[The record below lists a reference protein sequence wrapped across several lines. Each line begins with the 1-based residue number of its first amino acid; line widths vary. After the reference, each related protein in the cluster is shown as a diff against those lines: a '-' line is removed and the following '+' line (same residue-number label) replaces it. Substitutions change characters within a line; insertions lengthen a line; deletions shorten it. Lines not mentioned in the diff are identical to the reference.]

1 MHRLDRYFLS
11 EIVGPLV
18 LGFMIY
24 TFVLLLRVL
33 FRSADLIISSGVAVA
48 AVGKLLLLSLPNVVV
63 LTIPMALLFAILIAV
78 GRLSS
83 DSELVAIRASG
94 ISLFTLFRPIL
105 LLSALLTGLNILL
118 MLEVVPEGNHA
129 LQRLQLE
136 ILSQD
141 ISREIQPR
149 VPHTGW
155 ENRMLYIFESL
166 PGANGWR
173 GTFLA
178 DAIPGNEMRVDVAEW
193 GKAEVADDGSRVVL
207 SLRNAYIHQVDLRRP
222 SDYNI
227 VFHKESNLT
236 LPASRGI
243 QASTSVRRGL
253 RESSLR
259 DLQEAVSDPGCS
271 ATVRN
276 LAWVEIHKKFSI
288 PAACLVFGLLALPLG
303 FTSAQGGRSSGFAIS
318 LVVILAYYVLLH
330 LGEVFAG
337 KGLAPPSVAVWFPNG
352 VLLGFG
358 AFLLTRRN
366 RDKSL
371 LLADLDRWIRE
382 RGWRRALSFNRL
394 RKAALIR
401 ADTATAPTAL
411 VIRLPE
417 MRLTSPSLLRTF
429 FQMLLLVACSGLAIY
444 IVADLALVHYT
455 DRSFAVLYEI
465 APIIVLTAT
474 LVCFGLLSRLDRYV
488 LRTFVQVLVLAACSG
503 LALYIVADLTG
514 IAENILRNDPP
525 HHVVLAYY
533 GYKSLAILYEI
544 APIIVLIATLVCF
557 GLLSRSNEMT
567 ACKALGMSLYR
578 LSIPVLLA
586 AALVAGLCWLLEA
599 EVLAVSNVRVDELKA
614 TIKGREPRPHR
625 RADQRWLYGNHS
637 GYLYNFSHYDEKRRE
652 LHRLQVFKFDRRYR
666 LIDRLFVHRATYA
679 DDGWW
684 TFSRGWTRSFEGKQ
698 EMAFRTFDEPRKE
711 LLPEPLEFFEG
722 HQRLPEEMHYLELRD
737 HIRDLKAFGSHDVP
751 PLEVLL
757 HNKIAYP
764 VISLV
769 MALVALP
776 FAFRLGRRGALYGIG
791 ISLVLGIVLLI
802 FLAFFTAMGNNAILP
817 PLVAV
822 WSPNV
827 VFAIFSLYL
836 FLGIRT

>member
-1 MHRLDRYFLS
+1 MDSTWNLSPIRERSEAPEAYNRELMHRLDRYFLS
-11 EIVGPLV
+11 EIIGPLV

-24 TFVLLLRVL
+24 TFMLMLRVL
-33 FRSADLIISSGVAVA
+33 FRSAELIISSGVAVTT
-48 AVGKLLLLSLPNVVV
+48 VGKLLLLSLPNVVV

-94 ISLFTLFRPIL
+94 ISLFTLYRPIL
-105 LLSALLTGLNILL
+105 LLSALLTGLNIFL

-129 LQRLQLE
+129 IQRLRLE

-149 VPHTGW
+149 IPHTGW
-155 ENRMLYIFESL
+155 ENRMLYIFESP
-166 PGANGWR
+166 PGQRRWR

-178 DAIPGNEMRVDVAEW
+178 DAIPVKVMRVDVAEW
-193 GKAEVADDGSRVVL
+193 GEAEVAPDGSRVVL
-207 SLRNAYIHQVDLRRP
+207 TLRNAYIHQVDLTRP
-222 SDYNI
+222 TDYNI
-227 VFHKESNLT
+227 VFHKQSNLT
-236 LPASRGI
+236 LSAGGGLR
-243 QASTSVRRGL
+243 ASTSVRRGL

-259 DLQEAVSDPGCS
+259 DLQEAAGDPGRS
-271 ATVRN
+271 ATVRH

-303 FTSAQGGRSSGFAIS
+303 FTSARGGRSSGFAIS
-318 LVVILAYYVLLH
+318 LVVILVYYVLLH

-337 KGLAPPSVAVWFPNG
+337 KGLVPASVAVWFPNG

-382 RGWRRALSFNRL
+382 RAWRRFVSFKKRRAAQKGARRRL
-394 RKAALIR
+394 DTARRRTR
-401 ADTATAPTAL
+401 ADL

-417 MRLTSPSLLRTF
+417 MRRLPF
-429 FQMLLLVACSGLAIY
+429 
-444 IVADLALVHYT
+444 
-455 DRSFAVLYEI
+455 
-465 APIIVLTAT
+465 PT
-474 LVCFGLLSRLDRYV
+474 LMDRYV
-488 LRTFVQVLVLAACSG
+488 LRTFTQVLLLAASTG
-503 LALYIVADLTG
+503 LAIYIVADLTG
-514 IAENILRNDPP
+514 IAESILRNDPP
-525 HHVVLAYY
+525 HRVVFTYY
-533 GYKSLAILYEI
+533 AYKSFSILYEI
-544 APIIVLIATLVCF
+544 APIIVLVATLVCF
-557 GLLSRSNEMT
+557 GLLSRSNEIT

-586 AALVAGLCWLLEA
+586 AALVAGLCWLLQA
-599 EVLAVSNVRVDELKA
+599 EVLAASNVRVDELKA

-625 RADQRWLYGNHS
+625 RADQRWLYGKAG

-666 LIDRLFVHRATYA
+666 LTDRLFVHRASYA
-679 DDGWW
+679 GEGWW
-684 TFSRGWTRSFEGKQ
+684 TFSRGWARSFEGKQ
-698 EMAFRTFDEPRKE
+698 ETAFRTFDEPRKE
-711 LLPEPLEFFEG
+711 LLPEPLDFFEG
-722 HQRLPEEMHYLELRD
+722 HQRLPEEMHYRELRD

-751 PLEVLL
+751 PLEVQL

-791 ISLVLGIVLLI
+791 ISLVLGIVLLV

-827 VFAIFSLYL
+827 VFSIFSLYL